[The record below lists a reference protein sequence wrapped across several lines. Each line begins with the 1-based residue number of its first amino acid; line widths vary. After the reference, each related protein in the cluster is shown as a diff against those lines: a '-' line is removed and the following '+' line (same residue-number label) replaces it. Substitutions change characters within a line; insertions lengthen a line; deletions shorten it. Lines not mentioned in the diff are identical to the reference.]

1 MYWCISAERR
11 LNWVQNTYLSHE
23 SPKVLGNR
31 LSATCLRSIQN
42 MNKRLA
48 HLKRR
53 RRIHQCS
60 STPTLFRQLFS
71 GISTSPGSMRR
82 SAEGK
87 KHPFGSRE
95 TPLFSKLIQLIGTK
109 TLKNATTVCLTW
121 PGRQKNS
128 PRDEMDSVISGGT
141 QTPRWEGSARARA
154 LRGRCSNGVN

>member
-1 MYWCISAERR
+1 MYRCISAERR

-60 STPTLFRQLFS
+60 STPALFRQLFC
-71 GISTSPGSMRR
+71 GISTSREACAGARK
-82 SAEGK
+82 GK
-87 KHPFGSRE
+87 NTPSGLRE
-95 TPLFSKLIQLIGTK
+95 TPLVSELIQLIGTK
-109 TLKNATTVCLTW
+109 TVKNATTVCLTS
-121 PGRQKNS
+121 PGRQKKLA
-128 PRDEMDSVISGGT
+128 PATRWIVVRSVIIRTSSGRK
-141 QTPRWEGSARARA
+141 PRGGRDRRA
-154 LRGRCSNGVN
+154 LGH